1 MQFDQLKRR
10 DFITLLGGATIAW
23 PLAADAQQPT
33 VPVIGFLSSLAPSD
47 LTHVMPAFRQGL
59 DQTGFVEGRN
69 VTIEYRWA
77 ESDYVRLPVLA
88 EDLVRRKVAVIAAI
102 SGTPAALAAK
112 GASATIPIV
121 FAMGSDP
128 VAFGLVTSF
137 NRPGSNITG
146 TTFFTAGLGPKR
158 LELLRELIPTAKKVA
173 VLVNRDNPPGVTDL
187 TKVEAAARVIGLEAK
202 ILDASTGREIE
213 MAFTS
218 LGGERPDA
226 VLVGPDP
233 LFLVHRQKLVELA
246 ARHAIPAI
254 YADRE
259 LPEAGGLISY
269 GASRQDAY
277 RQAGFYVGRI
287 LNGENP
293 GDLPI
298 VQATRFE
305 LVLNLKTAKALGITV
320 PLTLQASADEVIE

>member
-1 MQFDQLKRR
+1 
-10 DFITLLGGATIAW
+10 
-23 PLAADAQQPT
+23 
-33 VPVIGFLSSLAPSD
+33 
-47 LTHVMPAFRQGL
+47 
-59 DQTGFVEGRN
+59 
-69 VTIEYRWA
+69 
-77 ESDYVRLPVLA
+77 
-88 EDLVRRKVAVIAAI
+88 
-102 SGTPAALAAK
+102 
-112 GASATIPIV
+112 
-121 FAMGSDP
+121 
-128 VAFGLVTSF
+128 
-137 NRPGSNITG
+137 
-146 TTFFTAGLGPKR
+146 
-158 LELLRELIPTAKKVA
+158 

-187 TKVEAAARVIGLEAK
+187 TKVKAAARVIGLEAK
-202 ILDASTGREIE
+202 SLDASTGREIE

-277 RQAGFYVGRI
+277 RQAGIYVGRI
-287 LNGENP
+287 LSGENP
-293 GDLPI
+293 RDLP
-298 VQATRFE
+298 VMRATRFE
-305 LVLNLKTAKALGITV
+305 LVINLRTAKALGITV